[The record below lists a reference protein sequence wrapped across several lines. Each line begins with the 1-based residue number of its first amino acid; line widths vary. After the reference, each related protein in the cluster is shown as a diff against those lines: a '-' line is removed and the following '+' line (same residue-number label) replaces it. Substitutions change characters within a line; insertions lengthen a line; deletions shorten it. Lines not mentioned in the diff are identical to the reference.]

1 MCENSIIEAI
11 EDLIDSLEVYCIN
24 RDFIGVVEQRKKISR
39 GLELLAERVWRKKN
53 ETSEIERFK
62 SGR

>member
-39 GLELLAERVWRKKN
+39 GLELLAEKVEEGKWDKWDW
-53 ETSEIERFK
+53 TT
-62 SGR
+62 

>member
-39 GLELLAERVWRKKN
+39 GLELLAEKVEEGK
-53 ETSEIERFK
+53 
-62 SGR
+62 